1 MYYGTW
7 WQKAV
12 LLAILNS
19 SGEFGSFSH
28 TFVFFFFVFVF
39 VVMDS
44 CQVRIGLPCDDNSI
58 NTNIIS
64 AKNVKIFAD
73 CDVANIWMEW
83 MIMS

>member
-1 MYYGTW
+1 MVPGGRKLYYLPFSILMVSLG
-7 WQKAV
+7 V
-12 LLAILNS
+12 LVTPLY
-19 SGEFGSFSH
+19 
-28 TFVFFFFVFVF
+28 FFFVFVF

-64 AKNVKIFAD
+64 AKNVKIFAH